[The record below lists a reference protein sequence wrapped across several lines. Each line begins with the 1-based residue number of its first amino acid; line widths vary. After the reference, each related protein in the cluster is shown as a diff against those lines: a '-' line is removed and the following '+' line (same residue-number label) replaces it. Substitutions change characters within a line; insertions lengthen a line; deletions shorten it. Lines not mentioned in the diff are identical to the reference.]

1 MGVQSRST
9 RVTDGLSR
17 RGFLAAS
24 AAAGVAAAELGRLSD
39 TESARA
45 QGEAPT
51 VLLDTVSAA
60 VITPDDAAFV
70 YTGAHEARTAVYPG
84 IWFKPDSLTGGG
96 GWPAAAVSFWHTG
109 AQVELLVKPI
119 PRGKYRLTV
128 DGVRVSSDPQPLPSV
143 GPIRLVV
150 YWPSVAR
157 RQVLVELDHVPWG
170 GVRIESSGLV
180 EPVAAPSQRV
190 IVLGDSVTAG
200 TGALAS
206 FTGFVQSA
214 AAILGWTDAWASGVG
229 GTGYVNPG
237 PPGQVAFINR
247 VDHDVISYA
256 PSVVLVAGGTNDHA
270 YAPTDVQAAAAALY
284 QRIADGLPA
293 AVVYVMGPWCSKGP
307 APAQWVATR
316 DALVSALSGFP
327 SFRFIDNIA
336 EQWITGTGNVAHPKG
351 DGNADLYI
359 SADGTHPTQAGHDY
373 VGQRLAADIQAM
385 P

>member
-1 MGVQSRST
+1 MRLVLPSI
-9 RVTDGLSR
+9 
-17 RGFLAAS
+17 RGSGSSLIVSLAA
-24 AAAGVAAAELGRLSD
+24 ADGRRRRFRSG
-39 TESARA
+39 TRARRLN
-45 QGEAPT
+45 GEA
-51 VLLDTVSAA
+51 D
-60 VITPDDAAFV
+60 
-70 YTGAHEARTAVYPG
+70 
-84 IWFKPDSLTGGG
+84 
-96 GWPAAAVSFWHTG
+96 
-109 AQVELLVKPI
+109 

-180 EPVAAPSQRV
+180 EPVSAPSQRV

-293 AVVYVMGPWCSKGP
+293 ATVYVMGPWCAKGP
-307 APAQWVATR
+307 APAHGWRPGTHSYPPC
-316 DALVSALSGFP
+316 LVSQAFVSSTTSRSNGSPEPERGASEGGWKRRPLYLCRRYAPHAGWARLRWATPCS
-327 SFRFIDNIA
+327 R
-336 EQWITGTGNVAHPKG
+336 HP
-351 DGNADLYI
+351 GNAMRQT
-359 SADGTHPTQAGHDY
+359 SAKL
-373 VGQRLAADIQAM
+373 R
-385 P
+385 

>member
-70 YTGAHEARTAVYPG
+70 YTGAHEARAAYPG
-84 IWFKPDSLTGGG
+84 FWYKPDSLTSVGG
-96 GWPAAAVSFWHTG
+96 GWPAAAVSFFHTG
-109 AQVELLVKPI
+109 AQVELLVKPM
-119 PRGKYRLTV
+119 RGGKYRLTV

-157 RQVLVELDHVPWG
+157 REVRVELDHVPWG
-170 GVRIESSGLV
+170 GLRIESSGLV
-180 EPVAAPSQRV
+180 EPVDAPGQRV

-206 FTGFVQSA
+206 FAGFVQSA

-237 PPGQVAFINR
+237 PPGQVAFISR

-336 EQWITGTGNVAHPKG
+336 EQWITGTGNVAVPKG
-351 DGNADLYI
+351 NGNADLYI